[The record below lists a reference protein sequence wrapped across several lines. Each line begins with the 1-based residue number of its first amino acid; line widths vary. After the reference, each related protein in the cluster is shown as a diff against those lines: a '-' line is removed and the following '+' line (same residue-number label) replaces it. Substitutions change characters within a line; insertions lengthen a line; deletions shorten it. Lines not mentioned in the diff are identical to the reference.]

1 MKKIIAVILTIVSL
15 LTLPACQSGGQE
27 SSAHTM
33 KAATDEG
40 VRELPVVTVLV
51 DLCQSDL
58 TTTAV
63 SDLLN
68 SAPG

>member
-33 KAATDEG
+33 KAATD
-40 VRELPVVTVLV
+40 
-51 DLCQSDL
+51 
-58 TTTAV
+58 
-63 SDLLN
+63 
-68 SAPG
+68 